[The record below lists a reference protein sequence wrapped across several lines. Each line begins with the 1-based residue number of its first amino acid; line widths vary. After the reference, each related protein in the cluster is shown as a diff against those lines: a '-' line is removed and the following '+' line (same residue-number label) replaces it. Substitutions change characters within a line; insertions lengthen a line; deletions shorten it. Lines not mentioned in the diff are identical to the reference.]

1 MLHLNYKSMNIKI
14 KDKYEAK
21 MKTLVRL
28 LLNDYEND
36 IPIIEKKNSR
46 IIELKDFPANDFLR
60 SIRHLKEENQRLN
73 LFMLALYE
81 ENKTLKAQ
89 LATTSNSKQDLEKND
104 KISAL
109 IILFRDTQ
117 KMSFQSIADM
127 LNDKGFTNSRGR
139 VFNKMQVNR
148 LYTKSK

>member
-1 MLHLNYKSMNIKI
+1 MNIKI